1 MTARGSR
8 GFTLIEVLVALA
20 VLAIAL
26 SAIIKTMSANTLNS
40 IYLRDRTLAQW
51 VALNK
56 ITELQLSKDMPS
68 PGKSDG
74 STVMGNHEW
83 FWEAEIKTTPD
94 DDVNTVT
101 LRVRDQ
107 PDAENPV
114 TTLQGYIGR
123 VR

>member
-1 MTARGSR
+1 MTARGAR

-56 ITELQLSKDMPS
+56 ITELQLSKDTPS

>member
-1 MTARGSR
+1 MTARGTH

-26 SAIIKTMSANTLNS
+26 SAIIKTMSTNTLNS

-56 ITELQLSKDMPS
+56 ITELQLNQIWPS
-68 PGKSDG
+68 PGKSNG
-74 STVMGNHEW
+74 STVMGNRDW
-83 FWEAEIKTTPD
+83 FWEAEIDTTPD
-94 DDVNTVT
+94 KDVDTIT
-101 LRVRDQ
+101 LRVSDQ
-107 PDAENPV
+107 HDAVNPI
-114 TTLQGYIGR
+114 TTLQAYIGR

>member
-1 MTARGSR
+1 MTARSSR

-56 ITELQLSKDMPS
+56 ITELQLSKDTPS

-107 PDAENPV
+107 RDAENPV

>member
-1 MTARGSR
+1 MTAHGTR

-26 SAIIKTMSANTLNS
+26 SAIIKTMSTNTLNS

-56 ITELQLSKDMPS
+56 ITELQLGPNWPN
-68 PGKSDG
+68 PGTSDG

-94 DDVNTVT
+94 VDVDTIT
-101 LRVRDQ
+101 LRVREQ
-107 PDAENPV
+107 RDATHPV
-114 TTLQGYIGR
+114 ASLQAYIGR

>member
-1 MTARGSR
+1 MTARGAR

-56 ITELQLSKDMPS
+56 ITEMQLNPDWPS
-68 PGKSDG
+68 PGKTDG

-83 FWEAEIKTTPD
+83 FWEAEVKTTPD
-94 DDVNTVT
+94 NDVDTIT
-101 LRVRDQ
+101 LRVRGQ
-107 PDAENPV
+107 RDAEHPV
-114 TTLQGYIGR
+114 STLQAYIGR

>member
-1 MTARGSR
+1 MTARGAR

-56 ITELQLSKDMPS
+56 ITELQIGQDWPS

-94 DDVNTVT
+94 KDVDTIT
-101 LRVRDQ
+101 LRVRDKH
-107 PDAENPV
+107 DAENPV
-114 TTLQGYIGR
+114 STLQAYIGR

>member
-1 MTARGSR
+1 MSRRGAR

-40 IYLRDRTLAQW
+40 IYLRDRTLAEW

-56 ITELQLSKDMPS
+56 ITELQLSQDWPS
-68 PGKSDG
+68 PGTNDG
-74 STVMGNHEW
+74 KAVMGNHEW
-83 FWEAEIKTTPD
+83 YWEAEIKTTPD
-94 DDVNTVT
+94 KDVDTIT
-101 LRVRDQ
+101 LRVRDRR
-107 PDAENPV
+107 DAENPI
-114 TTLQGYIGR
+114 TTVQAYIGR

>member
-1 MTARGSR
+1 MMRRGTR

-26 SAIIKTMSANTLNS
+26 SAIIKTMSTNTLNS
-40 IYLRDRTLAQW
+40 IYLRDRTLAEW

-56 ITELQLSKDMPS
+56 VTELQLSTDWPS
-68 PGKSDG
+68 AGKSDG

-94 DDVNTVT
+94 VDVDTVT
-101 LRVRDQ
+101 VRVRDTR
-107 PDAENPV
+107 DAANPV
-114 TTLQGYIGR
+114 STLQAYIGR

>member
-1 MTARGSR
+1 MTVRGTR

-26 SAIIKTMSANTLNS
+26 SAIIKTMSSNTLNS

-56 ITELQLSKDMPS
+56 ITELQLSADWPS
-68 PGKSDG
+68 PGKTDG

-94 DDVNTVT
+94 NDVDTIT

-107 PDAENPV
+107 RDAKDPV
-114 TTLQGYIGR
+114 STLQAYLGR

>member
-1 MTARGSR
+1 MTARGAR

-26 SAIIKTMSANTLNS
+26 SAIIKTMSTNTLNS

-56 ITELQLSKDMPS
+56 ITELQLGKDWPS

-74 STVMGNHEW
+74 STIMGNHEW
-83 FWEAEIKTTPD
+83 FWEAEIKTTPYSEL
-94 DDVNTVT
+94 NSIT

-107 PDAENPV
+107 HDAENPV
-114 TTLQGYIGR
+114 STLHAYIGR
-123 VR
+123 IR

>member
-1 MTARGSR
+1 MTARGAR

-26 SAIIKTMSANTLNS
+26 SAIIKTMSTNTLNS
-40 IYLRDRTLAQW
+40 IYLRDRTLSEW

-56 ITELQLSKDMPS
+56 ITELQLSPDWPN

-94 DDVNTVT
+94 KDVDTIT
-101 LRVRDQ
+101 LRVRDKH
-107 PDAENPV
+107 DAENPV
-114 TTLQGYIGR
+114 STLQAYIGR

>member
-1 MTARGSR
+1 MTPRGAR

-26 SAIIKTMSANTLNS
+26 SAIIKTMSSNTLNS
-40 IYLRDRTLAQW
+40 IYLRDRTLAGW

-56 ITELQLSKDMPS
+56 VTELQLAAAWPS
-68 PGKSDG
+68 EGKTDG

-94 DDVNTVT
+94 NDVDTIT
-101 LRVRDQ
+101 LRVRDKR
-107 PDAENPV
+107 DAENPV
-114 TTLQGYIGR
+114 TTLQAYIGR
-123 VR
+123 IR

>member
-1 MTARGSR
+1 MTARGAR

-56 ITELQLSKDMPS
+56 ITEMQLSKDTPS

-101 LRVRDQ
+101 LRVRGQ

>member
-1 MTARGSR
+1 MTARSAR

-56 ITELQLSKDMPS
+56 ITELQLSEDWPS
-68 PGKSDG
+68 PGKNDG
-74 STVMGNHEW
+74 STVLGNHEW

-94 DDVNTVT
+94 NDVQTVT
-101 LRVRDQ
+101 LRVRDRR
-107 PDAENPV
+107 DAEHPV